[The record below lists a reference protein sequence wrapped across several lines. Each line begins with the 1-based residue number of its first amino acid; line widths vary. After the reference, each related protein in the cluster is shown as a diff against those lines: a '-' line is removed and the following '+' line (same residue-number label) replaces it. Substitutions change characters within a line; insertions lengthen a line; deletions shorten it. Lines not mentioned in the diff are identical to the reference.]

1 METPQLQD
9 NSSEELY
16 NLDNDSFLNSLEAIS
31 FPDTWP
37 EAKLWAF
44 PKLFL
49 SLDPGSLHYSALL
62 RSLRSLDLHRL
73 FGHLWASYMLIHVS
87 SLEFQQKCKL
97 RGVLILAEV
106 LTFWSFIKVVSFLE
120 SHGSCS
126 AFLALGQN
134 FDLGGLSTKLWVFM
148 SSGSFTSDK
157 RQSASTCLAVS
168 GEKDKNHIIERWWH
182 AMVKTEPEQKSKREN
197 VWRLNATNVGLV
209 LKLRLNLDLQ
219 ICCCRFYLK
228 PC

>member
-1 METPQLQD
+1 MRSFTTLTTTP
-9 NSSEELY
+9 SSTPSRQSASPTHGRRQNCELFP
-16 NLDNDSFLNSLEAIS
+16 SF
-31 FPDTWP
+31 
-37 EAKLWAF
+37 
-44 PKLFL
+44 FL

-120 SHGSCS
+120 SHRSCS

-134 FDLGGLSTKLWVFM
+134 CDLVGLSAKLWAFM

-168 GEKDKNHIIERWWH
+168 GEKDKNHIKERWWYS
-182 AMVKTEPEQKSKREN
+182 MVKTEQKRKCVETKCNQRRPRPQAEAKS
-197 VWRLNATNVGLV
+197 WSA
-209 LKLRLNLDLQ
+209 NLLLP
-219 ICCCRFYLK
+219 IL
-228 PC
+228 P